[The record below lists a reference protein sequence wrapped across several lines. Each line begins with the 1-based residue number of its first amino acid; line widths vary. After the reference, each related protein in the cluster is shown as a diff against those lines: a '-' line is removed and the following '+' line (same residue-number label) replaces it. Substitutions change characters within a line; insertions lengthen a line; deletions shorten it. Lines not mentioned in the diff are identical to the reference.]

1 MSDHEVTQR
10 LDAIIS
16 ILKLAHS
23 EALAE
28 VRASTLS
35 DAVSA
40 AILEAAA
47 EDFVAAGDLKRNI
60 AQMTKQSEKTVQ
72 RRIADLAAM
81 GLLQKQLTGR
91 SAYRSTGIL

>member
-1 MSDHEVTQR
+1 MADHEITQR

-23 EALAE
+23 EALAQ
-28 VRASTLS
+28 VRASTLV
-35 DAVSA
+35 DEVSA
-40 AILEAAA
+40 AILEATA
-47 EDFVAAGDLKRNI
+47 DFVASGDLKRDI
-60 AQMTKQSEKTVQ
+60 ASTTKQSEKTVQ

-81 GLLQKQLTGR
+81 GVLEKRPTGR